1 MDLASDKLKIVSI
14 IFLCIFGFKLIHHS
28 LKYSMYSSLLL
39 WASVV
44 VATPLPSASILFS
57 FPLKVY
63 FNIPMHITQI
73 VASIIALVL
82 IHFINP
88 VYLPGFVKLLIKK
101 HLYYITVIF
110 CIISSV
116 ILSKVLDTLLTE
128 YLGSK
133 KEQKGAKRSDAVK
146 PFRDL

>member
-1 MDLASDKLKIVSI
+1 MDLESNKLKIVSI

-28 LKYSMYSSLLL
+28 LKYSVYSTLLL

-57 FPLKVY
+57 FPLNIY
-63 FNIPMHITQI
+63 FNIPMYITQI
-73 VASIIALVL
+73 VASIISLVL

-101 HLYYITVIF
+101 HIFYITVIF
-110 CIISSV
+110 CIITSV
-116 ILSKVLDTLLTE
+116 ILSKVLDTLLNA
-128 YLGSK
+128 YVNK
-133 KEQKGAKRSDAVK
+133 KYNESPDV
-146 PFRDL
+146 